1 MLTQTGGQCRASSY
15 LSLAKKALISAGFS
29 DVPVL
34 SLSANPAA
42 SLIPGAYID
51 KKKLAKQLGM
61 GLLVTDAL
69 AKMYL
74 ATAAREAHPCE
85 AKATHKKCLAMMEKG
100 IEKADFKY
108 LLNTLREAISEFN
121 ALAVTNKHVPVLGV
135 LGEIFVKYNSFSN
148 NNIVEWLLGQGVEV
162 VVPSLT
168 GFFAQR
174 FVNEKFNQKASLKC
188 SVTARLLTNALD
200 RYTRYY
206 LAQMEK
212 VMQDFRYYR
221 KPRDLKGLAKEA
233 SNVTSL
239 ANQAGE
245 GWLLPAEMI
254 AMLEDGISNIVC
266 LQPFGCLANHIT
278 GSGVERRLKR
288 VYPQLNLLSLNMD
301 PGASEVNILNRLH
314 FMVMAA
320 REEMNS
326 TSERTLPS
334 LYSSSYEPRIPAG
347 DISVLRGYMSS
358 EIRKWRSRV
367 SGFVMR

>member
-1 MLTQTGGQCRASSY
+1 
-15 LSLAKKALISAGFS
+15 
-29 DVPVL
+29 
-34 SLSANPAA
+34 
-42 SLIPGAYID
+42 
-51 KKKLAKQLGM
+51 
-61 GLLVTDAL
+61 
-69 AKMYL
+69 MYL
-74 ATAAREAHPCE
+74 ATAARETNPG
-85 AKATHKKCLAMMEKG
+85 KSKTTHSRYLTIMGKG
-100 IEKADFKY
+100 IEEADFKY
-108 LLNTLREAISEFN
+108 LLNSLKDAIAEFN
-121 ALAVTNKHVPVLGV
+121 AIAVTDKPVPVVGV
-135 LGEIFVKYNSFSN
+135 LGEIFVKYNSFAN
-148 NNIVEWLLGQGVEV
+148 NNIVEWLMGQGVEV

-174 FVNEKFNQKASLKC
+174 FVNEEFNQKASLKC
-188 SVTARLLTNALD
+188 SVTDRLLTSALD

-206 LAQMEK
+206 LAQLEK

-314 FMVMAA
+314 FMVTAA
-320 REEMNS
+320 REEMND
-326 TSERTLPS
+326 T
-334 LYSSSYEPRIPAG
+334 PR
-347 DISVLRGYMSS
+347 LR
-358 EIRKWRSRV
+358 
-367 SGFVMR
+367 FPL